1 MNWWVSDY
9 KMLHKFH
16 NKNVMAMI
24 LVESKVINHVT
35 SLLPANLQHICLQR
49 LGLYAKTHIS
59 SQAFHWQ
66 KFCTKN
72 QLSWHA
78 SEYEFSNQISVE
90 WSNLFNTFSH
100 SSPSLFTQLQEN
112 YFWSGS
118 KLNCTHVLDH
128 WHVKLLKAWG
138 LLFCRI
144 HLANLQIPWQKKILL
159 RNAIIF
165 A

>member
-1 MNWWVSDY
+1 MV
-9 KMLHKFH
+9 HKFL
-16 NKNVMAMI
+16 NNNVMAMI

-49 LGLYAKTHIS
+49 LILYAKTHILS
-59 SQAFHWQ
+59 SQAFHWL

-72 QLSWHA
+72 Q
-78 SEYEFSNQISVE
+78 QISVE

-100 SSPSLFTQLQEN
+100 SSHSHFTQFQEN
-112 YFWSGS
+112 YFWSGF
-118 KLNCTHVLDH
+118 KLNSTHVLDY
-128 WHVKLLKAWG
+128 WHVKLLKALG

-144 HLANLQIPWQKKILL
+144 HFAILQIPWQKKLFL
-159 RNAIIF
+159 RNAIIS